1 MFFRE
6 ISFLEQLLTSDKD
19 SSFSSIQLVQHH
31 RNWLFELTE
40 RLTASL
46 PNLLEPIAVYLVF
59 VHSLQG
65 GVLQ

>member
-6 ISFLEQLLTSDKD
+6 IFFLEQLLTSNKD
-19 SSFSSIQLVQHH
+19 SSFSGMQLVQSH
-31 RNWLFELTE
+31 RNWLFEPTE

-59 VHSLQG
+59 VYSLQG
-65 GVLQ
+65 SILQ